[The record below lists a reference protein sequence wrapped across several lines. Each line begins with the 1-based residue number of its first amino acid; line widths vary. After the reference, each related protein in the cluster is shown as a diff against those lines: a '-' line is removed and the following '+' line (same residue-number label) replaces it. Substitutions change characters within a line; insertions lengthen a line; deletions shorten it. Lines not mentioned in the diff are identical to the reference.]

1 MGGQLFRQFTNLINL
16 TNMNQIT
23 RIGVM
28 TSGGDSPGMNAA
40 IRAVVR
46 TAIFNGLDVFGI
58 SRGYEGMID
67 NQIEQLYSS
76 SVSNI
81 IQRGGTILKT
91 ARSKRFMEYNWRLQA
106 YNNLREHSID
116 ALVAI
121 GGNGTFTGASV
132 FDREFDF
139 PIIGLPGTIDNDLY
153 GTDATIGYDTAVNTV
168 VEAADKIRDT
178 ANSHE
183 RLFFIEVMGRDAG
196 FIALRSGIACGA
208 EFILVPE
215 TTTYI
220 NNIARLLKHDW
231 RKSKTSGIVIV
242 AEGDDLGGAIDI
254 AGKVK
259 EQLPEMDTRV
269 TILGHIQRGGSPS
282 AYDRVLASTLGYA
295 AVNGLLEGHRGEM
308 AGIANRKVV
317 FTAFDQAIKHNKD
330 INMELLEMSRVLAI

>member
-1 MGGQLFRQFTNLINL
+1 MSKV
-16 TNMNQIT
+16 T

-46 TAIFNGLDVFGI
+46 TAIFENLEVYGI
-58 SRGYEGMID
+58 FRGYEGLID
-67 NQIEQLYSS
+67 GHIEPLQSS

-91 ARSKRFMEYNWRLQA
+91 ARSQRFMTAEGRMKA
-106 YNNLREHSID
+106 YQNLLDRGID
-116 ALVAI
+116 SMVVI
-121 GGNGTFTGASV
+121 GGNGTFTGASI
-132 FDREFDF
+132 FDKEYDF

-178 ANSHE
+178 ATSHD
-183 RLFFIEVMGRDAG
+183 RLFFIEVMGRDVG

-215 TTTYI
+215 TTTYLD
-220 NNIARLLKHDW
+220 NFARIIRHDW
-231 RKSKTSGIVIV
+231 RRNKTSGIVIV
-242 AEGDDLGGAIDI
+242 AEGEEEGGAYEI
-254 AGKVK
+254 ANKVK
-259 EQLPEMDTRV
+259 EKLPGIDARV

-282 AYDRVLASTLGYA
+282 GYDRVLASTLGYA
-295 AVNGLLEGHRGEM
+295 AVKGLLEGKRGVM
-308 AGIANRKVV
+308 AGIVDKQVV
-317 FTAFDQAIKHNKD
+317 YTPFEKAIKHTKD
-330 INMELLEMSRVLAI
+330 INREMLEMSRILAL

>member
-1 MGGQLFRQFTNLINL
+1 MTS
-16 TNMNQIT
+16 IT

-40 IRAVVR
+40 IRGVVR
-46 TAIFNGLDVFGI
+46 TGIYMGLDVFGI
-58 SRGYEGMID
+58 YRGYEGMID
-67 NQIEQLYSS
+67 GQIEPMFSH

-91 ARSKRFMEYNWRLQA
+91 ARSQRFMTYAGRLKA
-106 YNNLREHSID
+106 YQQLQDRKID

-121 GGNGTFTGASV
+121 GGNGTFTGASI
-132 FDREFDF
+132 FDAEFDF

-153 GTDATIGYDTAVNTV
+153 GTDATIGYDTAINTV

-178 ANSHE
+178 ATSHE

-220 NNIARLLKHDW
+220 DNLARLLKHDI
-231 RKSKTSGIVIV
+231 RKNKTSGIVIV
-242 AEGDDLGGAIDI
+242 AEGDEEGGAYEV
-254 AGKVK
+254 ARKVK
-259 EQLPEMDTRV
+259 EKLPEIDTRV
-269 TILGHIQRGGSPS
+269 TVLGHIQRGGSPS
-282 AYDRVLASTLGYA
+282 AFDRVLASSLGFL
-295 AVNGLLEGHRGEM
+295 AVKGLMEGQRGVM
-308 AGIANRKVV
+308 AGIMDKQVV
-317 FTAFDQAIKHNKD
+317 YTPFEKAIKHTKD
-330 INMELLEMSRVLAI
+330 INKDLLEMSRILAL

>member
-1 MGGQLFRQFTNLINL
+1 MP
-16 TNMNQIT
+16 
-23 RIGVM
+23 RIKKIAVI

-46 TAIFNGLDVFGI
+46 TGIFFNLDVCGI
-58 SRGYEGMID
+58 CRGYEGMID
-67 NQIEQLYSS
+67 GQIEPMLSH

-91 ARSKRFMEYNWRLQA
+91 ARSERFMTYEGRLKA
-106 YNNLREHSID
+106 YQNLIDNKID

-121 GGNGTFTGASV
+121 GGNGTFTGAAI
-132 FDREFDF
+132 FDKEFNF

-153 GTDATIGYDTAVNTV
+153 GTDATIGYDTAINTV

-178 ANSHE
+178 ATSHN

-220 NNIARLLKHDW
+220 NNLARLLKHGW
-231 RKSKTSGIVIV
+231 RRNKTSGIVIV
-242 AEGDDLGGAIDI
+242 AEGDEEGGAYEI
-254 AGKVK
+254 ARKVK
-259 EQLPEMDTRV
+259 EQLPELDTRV
-269 TILGHIQRGGSPS
+269 TVLGHIQRGGAPS
-282 AYDRVLASTLGYA
+282 AFDRVLASTLGHEAIKALLDEQYG
-295 AVNGLLEGHRGEM
+295 VMVGLVDK
-308 AGIANRKVV
+308 KVV
-317 FTAFDQAIKHNKD
+317 YTPFEKAIKHHKD
-330 INMELLEMSRVLAI
+330 INHEMLEMSRILAL

>member
-1 MGGQLFRQFTNLINL
+1 MSKINK
-16 TNMNQIT
+16 
-23 RIGVM
+23 IGVF
-28 TSGGDSPGMNAA
+28 TSGGDAPGMNAA

-46 TAIFNGLDVFGI
+46 TAIFENLEVFGI
-58 SRGYEGMID
+58 YHGYEGMID
-67 NQIEQLYSS
+67 GQIEQMSSS

-91 ARSKRFMEYNWRLQA
+91 ARSKRFMEKEGRLMA
-106 YNNLREHSID
+106 YQNLQNYKID

-121 GGNGTFTGASV
+121 GGNGTFTGASE
-132 FDREFDF
+132 FDKEFDF

-178 ANSHE
+178 ATSHD

-196 FIALRSGIACGA
+196 FIALRSGVACGA

-220 NNIARLLKHDW
+220 DNLARLLRHDW

-242 AEGDDLGGAIDI
+242 AEGDEAGGAYDI
-254 AGKVK
+254 AAKMK
-259 EQLPEMDTRV
+259 ERIPELDTRV

-295 AVNGLLEGHRGEM
+295 AVKGLLDGQRGAM
-308 AGIANRKVV
+308 AGIMDREVV
-317 FTAFDQAIKHNKD
+317 FTPFEKAIKHHKD
-330 INMELLEMSRVLAI
+330 INRPLLEMSRILAL

>member
-1 MGGQLFRQFTNLINL
+1 MS
-16 TNMNQIT
+16 QIT
-23 RIGVM
+23 RLGVM

-46 TAIFNGLDVFGI
+46 TSIFCGLDVFGI
-58 SRGYEGMID
+58 YRGYEGLID
-67 NQIEQLYSS
+67 NHIEQLSSS

-91 ARSKRFMEYNWRLQA
+91 ARSKRFLDYSGRLTA
-106 YNNLREHSID
+106 YNNLKEQKID
-116 ALVAI
+116 AMVVI
-121 GGNGTFTGASV
+121 GGNGTFTGASQ

-153 GTDATIGYDTAVNTV
+153 GTDATIGYDTAINTV

-178 ANSHE
+178 ASSHD

-220 NNIARLLKHDW
+220 DNLARLLRHDW
-231 RKSKTSGIVIV
+231 RRSKTSGIVIV
-242 AEGDDLGGAIDI
+242 AEGDESGGAYEV
-254 AGKVK
+254 AAKVK
-259 EQLPEMDTRV
+259 EKVPELDTRV

-282 AYDRVLASTLGYA
+282 AFDRVLASTLGFI
-295 AVNGLLEGHRGEM
+295 AVRGLIQGQRGVM
-308 AGIANRKVV
+308 AGIVNKEIVYTP
-317 FTAFDQAIKHNKD
+317 FENAIKHHKD
-330 INMELLEMSRVLAI
+330 INKEMLEMSRILAL